1 MHAHM
6 HAHTHTHTHTHSLS
20 HMHAHAS
27 FVIGGELGNV
37 KCLDETVT
45 SAIKIW
51 IICWMWACVCL
62 RVPVYLGVR
71 PQCGCEHTQT
81 QTDTHE
87 HTQWFPGDRGLSLL
101 LFNAEGCRRYKTTQC
116 RGLMDQRP
124 ADLESCSE
132 YWSAPNT
139 DGRSVCVCVCVCVR
153 ERERERDAG
162 GGRRVWQ
169 SVSQRMQQREKR
181 EQQGYACQSHILCVQ
196 LSMRLCIY
204 LRLLI
209 WRSLLANQRCTI

>member
-6 HAHTHTHTHTHSLS
+6 HAHTHTHTHSLS

-139 DGRSVCVCVCVCVR
+139 DGRSVCVCVCVCVCVWER
-153 ERERERDAG
+153 ERERETLGEGDVCGKVCHKECNRE
-162 GGRRVWQ
+162 RRESSKGMHVR
-169 SVSQRMQQREKR
+169 VIFYVCNCR
-181 EQQGYACQSHILCVQ
+181 
-196 LSMRLCIY
+196 CIY